1 MDAVHKKFIASPAL
15 RLGAFALLGFLL
27 ILISGFVDELRVY
40 QGAEVAV
47 YVVAIASITLLT
59 GYSGQLSLGHGA
71 IMAIGAYAAT
81 LSFNGWHI
89 PWLLALAVGAVAGAI
104 AGYILGFAAAR
115 LSGPYLAGTTLALAV
130 GVPSLANQFHV
141 LGGEQGLT
149 FDIGDVPQWAS
160 NSWLAKVGGGDFT
173 TYKWFYWITVP
184 IALATIWIVRNI
196 LSGPLGRRFK
206 AMRSHPTAASLIG
219 IHVSRTK
226 VVAFTYSSS
235 LAGLAGAMLAMILG
249 LSAPLVFTLTLS
261 FTLVTGAV
269 LSGVS
274 NLYGGII
281 GAMVLVAI
289 PELSASV
296 ATHLGGSEKV
306 TANLPGVVT
315 SLLLILTVLIL
326 PNGAKVGRSK

>member
-1 MDAVHKKFIASPAL
+1 VHKRISSLA
-15 RLGAFALLGFLL
+15 RLGIFAAIGLVL
-27 ILISGFVDELRVY
+27 IALSGFVDELRVY

-81 LSFNGWHI
+81 LAFNGWHI
-89 PWLLALAVGAVAGAI
+89 PWMAALAVGALAGAV

-130 GVPSLANQFHV
+130 GIPSLANQFHV

-149 FDIGDVPQWAS
+149 FDIGDVPTWAS
-160 NSWLAKVGGGDFT
+160 HSWLAKIGHGDFT

-184 IALATIWIVRNI
+184 IALATIWVVRNI
-196 LSGPLGRRFK
+196 LTGPIGRRFK
-206 AMRSHPTAASLIG
+206 AMRSNPTAASLIG
-219 IHVSRTK
+219 IRVSSTK
-226 VVAFTYSSS
+226 VAAFTYSSS

-326 PNGAKVGRSK
+326 PNGARVRRSK